1 MRTLNVYGILLTVT
15 CILLILTI
23 LPSSIGSS
31 QENHQRPTRSIVETK
46 NDVKYGV
53 ICDAGSSGTRLF
65 VYTLKPMNGGLTD
78 IDTLIHENEPVVK
91 KVTPGLSTFGDKP
104 EQVIGN
110 KSGQK
115 RKHLFFPEY
124 LTPLLRFA
132 EEHIPAHQLAE
143 TDLMIFATA
152 GMRLIP
158 EEQKIAIIEN
168 LQTGLKRVTNLKVT
182 DSNIRVIDGAW
193 EGIYS
198 WIAVNYILGRFDKEN
213 EPKVGMIDMGGA
225 SVQIAFEIPK
235 EEVYTGGNVYEI
247 NLGRSDQVTDYK
259 YSIYSTTFLGYG
271 ANEGLKKYETSLV
284 QSNHFEDSC
293 SPKGLNKLIGEIS
306 VNGTGEWDTCLAQ
319 VSTLIGDKTL
329 PSCTKPA
336 CFLHNVIAPAV
347 NLSNVDLYG
356 FSEYFYTTSNF
367 GAQGDYHYEKF
378 TDEVRKY
385 CKKDW
390 NDIQEGFKKHEF
402 PNADFERLATNCFKA
417 AWVTTVL
424 HEGFNV
430 DKTNHLFKVPSFF
443 QHQTFYSLNF
453 QSVLKI
459 AGEEMQWALGAMLYH
474 TRDLDFGI
482 GLEQELEIIQS
493 TQQISNFFSLLV
505 ILVFVLA
512 AVLYRQLQADSMYKK
527 YHYLRTDSKPDFLN
541 V

>member
-1 MRTLNVYGILLTVT
+1 MRSFNVYGILLTFT
-15 CILLILTI
+15 CIIFI
-23 LPSSIGSS
+23 FSVLPFTIGSS
-31 QENHQRPTRSIVETK
+31 SEARQRITRSVGDSE
-46 NDVKYGV
+46 NDIKYGV

-65 VYTLKPMNGGLTD
+65 VYTLKPMAGGLTD

-91 KVTPGLSTFGDKP
+91 KVTPGLSTFEDKP
-104 EQVIGN
+104 EQVV
-110 KSGQK
+110 
-115 RKHLFFPEY
+115 EY

-143 TDLMIFATA
+143 TELMIFATA

-158 EEQKIAIIEN
+158 EEKKSAIIEN
-168 LQTGLKRVTNLKVT
+168 LQTGLKKITPLKIT

-198 WIAVNYILGRFDKEN
+198 WIAVNYILGKFDKEN
-213 EPKVGMIDMGGA
+213 EPRVGMIDMGGA

-235 EEVYTGGNVYEI
+235 EDVYNGGNVYEI
-247 NLGRSDQVTDYK
+247 NLGRDQNSDYK

-271 ANEGLKKYETSLV
+271 ANEGLKRYENSLLESQQV
-284 QSNHFEDSC
+284 VDSC
-293 SPKGLNKLIGEIS
+293 SPKGLNKLIGEKS

-319 VSTLIGDKTL
+319 MSTLIGDKTL
-329 PSCTKPA
+329 PTCANQPS
-336 CFLHNVIAPAV
+336 CFLRNVIGPSV
-347 NLSNVDLYG
+347 NLSKVPLYG
-356 FSEYFYTTSNF
+356 FSEYWYTTSNF
-367 GAQGDYHYEKF
+367 NSGGEYHYKKF

-385 CKKDW
+385 CQKNW
-390 NDIQEGFKKHEF
+390 TDIQEGFKRNEF
-402 PNADFERLATNCFKA
+402 PNAEFSRLGTNCFKA

-430 DKTNHLFKVPSFF
+430 DKTNHLF
-443 QHQTFYSLNF
+443 

-474 TRDLDFGI
+474 TRDLKFGI
-482 GLEQELEIIQS
+482 GLEEELEVIQS
-493 TQQISNFFSLLV
+493 TQQISNFFSFCV

-512 AVLYRQLQADSMYKK
+512 AVLYRQLQSDSLYKK